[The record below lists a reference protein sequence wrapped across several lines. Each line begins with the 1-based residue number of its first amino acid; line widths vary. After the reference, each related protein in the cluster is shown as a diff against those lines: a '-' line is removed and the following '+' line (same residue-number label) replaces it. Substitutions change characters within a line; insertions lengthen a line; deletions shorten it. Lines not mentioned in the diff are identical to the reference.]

1 MNDILAEVSSP
12 TLEDDLIVLNKEE
25 YYSFV
30 VFGVWKAT
38 HCQGDC
44 GRITN

>member
-1 MNDILAEVSSP
+1 MNGILAEVSRP
-12 TLEDDLIVLNKEE
+12 TLEDDLIVLNKE
-25 YYSFV
+25 YYIFV
-30 VFGVWKAT
+30 VFGLWKAT